1 MWDPLRRQQTVSLQG
16 RQALLYRWLC
26 EVSVNTIEIKYTHMQ
41 VVHVHV
47 SRELPSWQIQYTHVL
62 GLEYLYWKIGSVQLA
77 YPYQCILKRQ
87 KVITYKSGK
96 CLPKYILYICTYV
109 HMWNTV
115 ETEQQRVQFKHT
127 VMQLIMGQCTYVS
140 RVITRWIK
148 AICMAALQAIWSSV
162 WGLPAVDHQWGCSC
176 AQHKWES
183 ESAYCVY

>member
-77 YPYQCILKRQ
+77 YPYQRLLKRQ
-87 KVITYKSGK
+87 KIIIRVENAYQNTY
-96 CLPKYILYICTYV
+96 CTYAL
-109 HMWNTV
+109 MCICETV

-140 RVITRWIK
+140 RVITWRIK
-148 AICMAALQAIWSSV
+148 TICMAALQAIWSSV